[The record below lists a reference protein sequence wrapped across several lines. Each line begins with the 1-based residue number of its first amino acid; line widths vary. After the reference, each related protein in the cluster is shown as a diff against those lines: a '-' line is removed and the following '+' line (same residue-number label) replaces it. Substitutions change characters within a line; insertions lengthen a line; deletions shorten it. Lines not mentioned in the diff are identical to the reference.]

1 MSALRPRVE
10 RLVEAGLG
18 ASAGLSIAA
27 TALLV
32 VTMALEV
39 TRFFAEVTP
48 AQVLFD
54 TVWAPLFAAPRYG
67 IWPLLLG
74 TVVTTLLAVAVA
86 VPLGLLSAVFLAE
99 LASPR
104 TRRWLKPTL
113 EVLAGVPTIAYGFF
127 ALTIVTP
134 ALQRVLPDLPGLNT
148 LSPGLVMGVM
158 ITPLFGSIAEDA
170 LVAVPNALR
179 EASLALGANRLR
191 TLALVVLPAARPGL
205 RAALALAASRAMGE
219 TMIVA
224 IAAGP
229 SATMTAYIAQV
240 GLGDVPA
247 ETTAFRTLFVVGAVL
262 FALTLTLNQLA
273 RRGR

>member
-10 RLVEAGLG
+10 RIIEAGLG

-32 VTMALEV
+32 LTMAVEV
-39 TRFFAEVTP
+39 ARFLTEVTP
-48 AQVLFD
+48 AQVLVD

-67 IWPLLLG
+67 LWPLVLG
-74 TVVTTLLAVAVA
+74 TAVTTMLAVAVA
-86 VPLGLLSAVFLAE
+86 LPLGLLSAVFIAE

-127 ALTIVTP
+127 ALTVVTP

-148 LSPGLVMGVM
+148 LSPGLVLGVM
-158 ITPLFGSIAEDA
+158 ITPLFGSLAEDA

-179 EASLALGANRLR
+179 EASLALGATRLR
-191 TLALVVLPAARPGL
+191 ALALVVLPAARPGL
-205 RAALALAASRAMGE
+205 QSALALAASRAMGE

-247 ETTAFRTLFVVGAVL
+247 GTVAFRTLFVVGAAL
-262 FALTLTLNQLA
+262 FALTLGLNQLA
-273 RRGR
+273 RRPR